1 MPNDTRFNNVTRNR
15 EHFMKLLTRTA
26 ALFVG
31 ALMASQAAHA
41 QSTVVAND
49 LYLGFENT
57 AGNGSTADYI
67 INLGSASSL
76 INSSMPIVDLS
87 GDFSLSAFDSMALQG
102 TNSAGVIMA
111 GVVGGSDAGHPSD
124 LFLTGPVAP
133 GPLTRSQDNGAY
145 TAFTQLNAPAAGV
158 GFLDAGKT
166 WEAYVAPT
174 LNTGSVYGQTGDN
187 PDGLVSASGVLT
199 EDLWETSNSSISGA
213 QSFQYEGYFTLD
225 LTGGSPVLTYTV
237 PEPSS
242 YMICGLGGILMLA
255 LRLRPG
261 RRNA

>member
-1 MPNDTRFNNVTRNR
+1 
-15 EHFMKLLTRTA
+15 MKLLTRTA

-67 INLGSASSL
+67 INLGSGNALVGSSTVVNL
-76 INSSMPIVDLS
+76 SS
-87 GDFSLSAFDSMALQG
+87 DFSLVSFDSTALQG
-102 TNSAGVIMA
+102 TNSSGVILG
-111 GVVGGSDAGHPSD
+111 GVVGGSNAGNPSD
-124 LFLTGPVAP
+124 LFLTDAVQP
-133 GPLTRSQDNGAY
+133 GALTRSQDNGAY
-145 TAFTQLNAPAAGV
+145 SAFTQVNGPAAGAGV
-158 GFLDAGKT
+158 LDSGKT

-174 LNTGSVYGQTGDN
+174 LSTGSVYGETGIN
-187 PDGLVSASGVLT
+187 PDAMVGTSTVF
-199 EDLWETSNSSISGA
+199 DLWETSSSTLSGA
-213 QSFQYEGYFTLD
+213 ESFQYEGYFTLNLGGVSPD
-225 LTGGSPVLTYTV
+225 LTFTPV

-242 YMICGLGGILMLA
+242 YLICGLGGILMLA
-255 LRLRPG
+255 LRFRPG